1 MSYPPRSAFKWAA
14 GLNQPT
20 GSLTLVEED
29 LLPYT
34 KPFQLHPNSQPVEP
48 FPVRR
53 LTLDGYERG
62 DGEMSAMWEFA
73 KLPLSALYYT
83 FDTYLTSN
91 GTLLDS
97 APMTFETLKRADDT
111 YARYNGYLALP
122 KLGDD
127 YKIDGNAAVDVRFRF
142 NGLEEI

>member
-1 MSYPPRSAFKWAA
+1 MSFPPRSAFKWAA

-29 LLPYT
+29 LFAYT
-34 KPFQLHPNSQPVEP
+34 KPLQLHPNSQPVEP
-48 FPVRR
+48 YPVRR

-62 DGEMSAMWEFA
+62 DGALAAMWEFA
-73 KLPLSALYYT
+73 SLPLSALYYI
-83 FDTYLTSN
+83 FDTYLTTS
-91 GTLLDS
+91 GTLMDS
-97 APMTFETLKRADDT
+97 AGMTIETLKRADDT

-127 YKIDGNAAVDVRFRF
+127 YKIDGNRAVDVRLRY
-142 NGLEEI
+142 NGLEEV